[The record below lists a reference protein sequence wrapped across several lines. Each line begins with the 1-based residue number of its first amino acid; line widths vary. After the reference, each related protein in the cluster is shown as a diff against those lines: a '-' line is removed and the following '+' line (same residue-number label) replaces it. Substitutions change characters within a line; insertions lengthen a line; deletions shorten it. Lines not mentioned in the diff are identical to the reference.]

1 MHVNSIASWKF
12 LANVFKTYSCEN
24 KMNGCGVCLEEI
36 MLLRLRN
43 STLALFPYVV
53 VTKEHKLHLP
63 PLLWW
68 TLPFPR

>member
-1 MHVNSIASWKF
+1 
-12 LANVFKTYSCEN
+12 
-24 KMNGCGVCLEEI
+24 MNGCGVCLEEI